1 MSGKY
6 VIAWWESLAGQ
17 PESITYFKELL
28 FKSSDWDSYGTSPEP
43 TVDRTGLLSEAK
55 VFDTVSEADGYYY
68 RITELIP
75 PKRPV
80 DVSFV
85 MPVSEKEIFNAK
97 LKDE

>member
-1 MSGKY
+1 MNDKF
-6 VIAWWESLAGQ
+6 VIAWWDGE
-17 PESITYFKELL
+17 PMSITYFKELL

-43 TVDRTGLLSEAK
+43 KVEQTQLLSEAK
-55 VFDTVSEADGYYY
+55 VFDTVKEADGYFY

-75 PKRPV
+75 PKKSV

-85 MPVSEKEIFNAK
+85 MPISEKEIFSAK